1 MREAKVM
8 DNMIIALG
16 IIGIV
21 GIAMAAIYYFIKLG
35 KEKQL
40 EIVKEW
46 LLYACIEAE
55 KALGSNTGRV
65 KLRYVY
71 NLFISKFKYLS
82 LIISF
87 EQFSMLV
94 DESLETMR
102 EMISSNKSIKDY
114 VDSIK

>member
-1 MREAKVM
+1 MI
-8 DNMIIALG
+8 DNVLIAIAIIA
-16 IIGIV
+16 IV
-21 GIAMAAIYYFIKLG
+21 GLIIAALYQFINLG

-40 EIVKEW
+40 EVVRQW

-55 KALGSNTGRV
+55 KALGSNTGKI

-82 LIISF
+82 LVISF
-87 EQFSMLV
+87 EQFSLLV

-102 EMISSNKSIKDY
+102 EMISSNKSIQDY
-114 VDSIK
+114 VNSN

>member
-1 MREAKVM
+1 M
-8 DNMIIALG
+8 DNIIIAIA
-16 IIGIV
+16 IIAIV
-21 GIAMAAIYYFIKLG
+21 GAAAYAIYYFMNLS

-40 EIVKEW
+40 EVVREW

-71 NLFISKFKYLS
+71 NLFITKFKYLS
-82 LIISF
+82 LVISF
-87 EQFSMLV
+87 EQFSLLV

-102 EMISSNKSIKDY
+102 DMISNNKQVEQYIKE
-114 VDSIK
+114 

>member
-1 MREAKVM
+1 M

-21 GIAMAAIYYFIKLG
+21 GIAIAAIYYFIKLG
-35 KEKQL
+35 KERQL
-40 EIVKEW
+40 EVVREW
-46 LLYACIEAE
+46 LLLAVIEAE
-55 KALGSNTGRV
+55 KALGSNTGRI

-71 NLFISKFKYLS
+71 DLFITKFKFLS

-94 DESLETMR
+94 DEALDTMR
-102 EMISSNKSIKDY
+102 DIISSNKSIKDY
-114 VDSIK
+114 VESNQ